1 MCALALSALLAILL
15 TACSAN
21 PTPSPATQPTENET
35 PTTSG
40 TGSGGFKGH
49 FTPVTFSQDDA
60 ETDGVNYIDLS
71 HASQGYIGAA
81 ATNENRL
88 KLQVSKDDMSY
99 NYDLPGTGEPIIVP
113 VNMED
118 GSYTV
123 RIMQNTTGDRY
134 IELFA
139 ATENVKLESE
149 FAPYVC
155 PNMFCNYTENSACV
169 QLASD
174 LCAGAADEGAAFD
187 AIYDYIANNI
197 SYDYA
202 KADHLATVTG
212 YVPNPDETLNTGSGI
227 CFDYA
232 LLTAAMLR
240 SQGIPTKILTG
251 YVSPDNVYHAWDM
264 IYIDGSWST
273 LHISAKPGQW
283 ARADMTF
290 AANGASE
297 VIGDASAY
305 ADRYTY

>member
-1 MCALALSALLAILL
+1 MLLGLL
-15 TACSAN
+15 VACSGS
-21 PTPSPATQPTENET
+21 PDPSPATQPTDNET

-40 TGSGGFKGH
+40 TSNGGFEGH
-49 FTPVTFSQDDA
+49 FTPAAFDQNAA

-71 HASQGYIGAA
+71 HVSQGYIGAA
-81 ATNENRL
+81 STNENRL
-88 KLQVSKDDMSY
+88 KLQVSKGDMSY

-118 GSYTV
+118 GAYTV
-123 RIMQNTTGDRY
+123 RVMQNTTGDRY

-139 ATENVKLESE
+139 VTENVSLESE
-149 FAPYVC
+149 FAPYLR
-155 PNMFCNYTENSACV
+155 PNVFCNFTENSDCAR
-169 QLASD
+169 LARE
-174 LCAGAADEGAAFD
+174 LCAGAANEGAAFD
-187 AIYDYIANNI
+187 AIYDYITNNI

-202 KADHLATVTG
+202 KADRLATVTG

-232 LLTAAMLR
+232 SLTAAMLR